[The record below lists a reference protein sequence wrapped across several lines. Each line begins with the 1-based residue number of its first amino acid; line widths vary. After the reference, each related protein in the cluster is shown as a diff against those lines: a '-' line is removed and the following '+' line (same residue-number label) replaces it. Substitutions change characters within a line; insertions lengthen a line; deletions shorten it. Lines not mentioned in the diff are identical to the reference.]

1 MLERDIVAACVDFLL
16 FKGAWVFRVTGHL
29 AREGDRVFGQR
40 KGIPDILFILDGRG
54 GGVEVKRPGK
64 QPTPH
69 QQAELD
75 AIGRAGGWAIVAHDV
90 DDVIRLLEVSE

>member
-1 MLERDIVAACVDFLL
+1 VVLERDIVAACVDYLL
-16 FKGAWVFRVTGHL
+16 YRGAWVFRVTGHL

-40 KGIPDILFILDGRG
+40 KGIPDILFILNGKG
-54 GGVEVKRPGK
+54 GAVECKVLGK

-75 AIGRAGGWAIVAHDV
+75 AIRRAGGLAIVAHDV
-90 DDVIRLLEVSE
+90 SDVIREVA